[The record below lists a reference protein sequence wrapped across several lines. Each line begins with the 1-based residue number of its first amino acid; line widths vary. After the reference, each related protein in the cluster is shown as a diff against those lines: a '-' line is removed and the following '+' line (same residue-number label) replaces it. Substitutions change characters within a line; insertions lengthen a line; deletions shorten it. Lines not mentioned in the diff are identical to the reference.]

1 MTTTIAIAGG
11 LFLLVIIA
19 IGAMALTPIRTVA
32 KTEAFVDEQAPGLLK
47 GIIGGL
53 LA

>member
-1 MTTTIAIAGG
+1 MTTTVAIVSG
-11 LFLLVIIA
+11 LFLLVIIT
-19 IGAMALTPIRTVA
+19 IGAMALTPFRTVA
-32 KTEAFVDEQAPGLLK
+32 KTEPFVDEQAPGLLE